1 MATKVAVPRLS
12 RRGFAMTL
20 MVTRIQK
27 EVDIGSI
34 VIMAIANALHG
45 ARSHILLRTVRSI
58 VT

>member
-1 MATKVAVPRLS
+1 MAGHFWPR
-12 RRGFAMTL
+12 RRNFAMTL

-45 ARSHILLRTVRSI
+45 ARSHILLRTARRI